1 MADAEIRPIGT
12 AKAAEILG
20 WTSRRVQR
28 AAHTG
33 AIPVVGKL
41 NERGDLLFSEQA
53 IQELANKEGD
63 TPTEP

>member
-1 MADAEIRPIGT
+1 VADAEDRPIGT

-20 WTSRRVQR
+20 WNPRKVQR

-41 NERGDLLFSEQA
+41 NERGDLLFSQKTIEEIA
-53 IQELANKEGD
+53 KKGE
-63 TPTEP
+63 TPTP